1 MNPALPP
8 ILFRQTGLS
17 LVELIFFIVIVAVLA
32 AGLFGV
38 FASSLRSAPQGGQT
52 DSAAEIA
59 QQRMEL
65 ILAQRRAV
73 GFAAF
78 ADPCVPGP
86 GPAVCAPP
94 AGYGVSSNIVTGW
107 SGDPLNYKVITVT
120 VTGPVTSDTTA
131 LAANY

>member
-1 MNPALPP
+1 MG
-8 ILFRQTGLS
+8 IS
-17 LVELIFFIVIVAVLA
+17 LVELIIFIVIVSVLA
-32 AGLFGV
+32 AGLFSV
-38 FASSLRSAPQGGQT
+38 FANSLRGAPQAGQT

-78 ADPCVPGP
+78 VDPCVPGP

-107 SGDPLNYKVITVT
+107 GADPLNYKVITVT
-120 VTGPVTSDTTA
+120 VTGPFTVAATA

>member
-1 MNPALPP
+1 MPARNQQS
-8 ILFRQTGLS
+8 FRQIGVS
-17 LVELIFFIVIVAVLA
+17 LVELIFFIVIVSVLA

-38 FASSLRSAPQGGQT
+38 LASSLRGAPQAGQT

-73 GFAAF
+73 GFATF

-86 GPAVCAPP
+86 GPAVCTPP

-107 SGDPLNYKVITVT
+107 GSDPLNYRVITVT
-120 VTGPVTSDTTA
+120 VTGPFTVTATA
-131 LAANY
+131 MAANY

>member
-1 MNPALPP
+1 MNPARNQPS
-8 ILFRQTGLS
+8 FRLKGIS
-17 LVELIFFIVIVAVLA
+17 LVELIIFIVIVAVLA

-38 FASSLRSAPQGGQT
+38 FASSLRGAPQGGKT
-52 DSAAEIA
+52 DSSAEIA

-78 ADPCVPGP
+78 ADPCIPGP

-94 AGYGVSSNIVTGW
+94 AGYGVNSNIVTGW
-107 SGDPLNYKVITVT
+107 GADPLNYKVITVT
-120 VTGPVTSDTTA
+120 VTGPFTADTTA